1 MNAKK
6 IRSDF
11 IKFFQDKDHRFIRSS
26 PVVPFDDQT
35 LLFTNAGMNQFKP
48 IFLGSNKADYHR
60 AVNTQKCIRVS
71 GKHNDLEEVGVDV
84 FHHTFFEMLGNWSF
98 GDYYKKEAIKWSWEL
113 FTELWGLD
121 KSRLWVTVYKDDDAA
136 HDIWL
141 QETDI
146 KKDRVLRFGEKDNF
160 WEMGDT
166 GPCGPCSEIH
176 YYVGEEIEDQDPNG
190 VNNTDEY
197 WELWN
202 LVFIQYDRQGD
213 GELIDLPEKHIDT
226 GAGLERIVTV
236 LQDKKSNY
244 ETDLFQPIIK
254 GIETITGSKYLND
267 KVPHHVISDHI
278 RMLSFAIADGAMPS
292 NEGRGYVL
300 RRILRRAS
308 RFGRMLGTKE
318 PFLFKLVDYLI
329 DVMGESFPELVEKK
343 IHIEKVIESEESSFN
358 STLERGLSHFEK
370 YISKHKG
377 NAIPGKEA
385 FKLYDT
391 YGFPL
396 DLTQLMAREQGLEVD
411 EIGFHD
417 NMKKQRDRA
426 KASGNFK
433 QVSSDLSWVLISDS
447 KDSIFLGYEQL
458 ESQSQIC
465 KYATTD
471 DYTVLVLD
479 KTPFYAE
486 SGGQIGDT
494 GVIKIGDDTLTVMD
508 CQKNGDEIHH
518 ICSGSFNNEK
528 LLEPVL
534 CIIDL
539 NRRQRIRKNHTAT
552 HLLHAALK
560 KTLGDHIQQAGSLV
574 HPDYLRFDLTHS
586 EKISN
591 DEVSKIENLVND
603 EIQKN
608 VKLDISI
615 KNFDVAKSE
624 GAEALFGEKYGD
636 KVRVI
641 SIGDFSMELCG
652 GTHVNRTGDIGLLK
666 ITEESSLA
674 AGVRRMVAVTG
685 PEAINYFQNKVS
697 IVQELQGI
705 LGAKSDEI
713 SSRVSHL
720 IDERKVL
727 EKKLKQKR
735 SSSAF
740 NAKVIMEDA
749 LKVNEH
755 NIIVSEVDSE
765 SLDELKRFGDQT
777 LNVLESGIAVLGS
790 NKGAK
795 PAAVIVVT
803 DDIIKKGLNAGSLA
817 KLVGNEMG
825 GGGGGKPSLAT
836 AGGKDLNSYP
846 NAMKKS
852 IDLIKS
858 ELKKVEG
865 D

>member
-121 KSRLWVTVYKDDDAA
+121 KSRLWVTVYKDDDEA

-254 GIETITGSKYLND
+254 GIETITGSKYLED

-447 KDSIFLGYEQL
+447 KDSIFLGYEQI

-591 DEVSKIENLVND
+591 DLGWKIKTSFED
-603 EIQKN
+603 
-608 VKLDISI
+608 
-615 KNFDVAKSE
+615 
-624 GAEALFGEKYGD
+624 
-636 KVRVI
+636 
-641 SIGDFSMELCG
+641 
-652 GTHVNRTGDIGLLK
+652 GLQL
-666 ITEESSLA
+666 SL
-674 AGVRRMVAVTG
+674 
-685 PEAINYFQNKVS
+685 IH
-697 IVQELQGI
+697 I
-705 LGAKSDEI
+705 
-713 SSRVSHL
+713 
-720 IDERKVL
+720 
-727 EKKLKQKR
+727 
-735 SSSAF
+735 
-740 NAKVIMEDA
+740 
-749 LKVNEH
+749 
-755 NIIVSEVDSE
+755 
-765 SLDELKRFGDQT
+765 
-777 LNVLESGIAVLGS
+777 
-790 NKGAK
+790 
-795 PAAVIVVT
+795 
-803 DDIIKKGLNAGSLA
+803 
-817 KLVGNEMG
+817 
-825 GGGGGKPSLAT
+825 
-836 AGGKDLNSYP
+836 
-846 NAMKKS
+846 
-852 IDLIKS
+852 
-858 ELKKVEG
+858 
-865 D
+865 

>member
-1 MNAKK
+1 M
-6 IRSDF
+6 
-11 IKFFQDKDHRFIRSS
+11 
-26 PVVPFDDQT
+26 
-35 LLFTNAGMNQFKP
+35 
-48 IFLGSNKADYHR
+48 
-60 AVNTQKCIRVS
+60 
-71 GKHNDLEEVGVDV
+71 
-84 FHHTFFEMLGNWSF
+84 
-98 GDYYKKEAIKWSWEL
+98 
-113 FTELWGLD
+113 
-121 KSRLWVTVYKDDDAA
+121 
-136 HDIWL
+136 
-141 QETDI
+141 
-146 KKDRVLRFGEKDNF
+146 
-160 WEMGDT
+160 
-166 GPCGPCSEIH
+166 
-176 YYVGEEIEDQDPNG
+176 
-190 VNNTDEY
+190 
-197 WELWN
+197 
-202 LVFIQYDRQGD
+202 
-213 GELIDLPEKHIDT
+213 
-226 GAGLERIVTV
+226 
-236 LQDKKSNY
+236 
-244 ETDLFQPIIK
+244 
-254 GIETITGSKYLND
+254 
-267 KVPHHVISDHI
+267 
-278 RMLSFAIADGAMPS
+278 
-292 NEGRGYVL
+292 
-300 RRILRRAS
+300 
-308 RFGRMLGTKE
+308 
-318 PFLFKLVDYLI
+318 
-329 DVMGESFPELVEKK
+329 
-343 IHIEKVIESEESSFN
+343 
-358 STLERGLSHFEK
+358 
-370 YISKHKG
+370 
-377 NAIPGKEA
+377 
-385 FKLYDT
+385 
-391 YGFPL
+391 
-396 DLTQLMAREQGLEVD
+396 
-411 EIGFHD
+411 
-417 NMKKQRDRA
+417 
-426 KASGNFK
+426 
-433 QVSSDLSWVLISDS
+433 
-447 KDSIFLGYEQL
+447 
-458 ESQSQIC
+458 
-465 KYATTD
+465 
-471 DYTVLVLD
+471 
-479 KTPFYAE
+479 
-486 SGGQIGDT
+486 
-494 GVIKIGDDTLTVMD
+494 
-508 CQKNGDEIHH
+508 
-518 ICSGSFNNEK
+518 
-528 LLEPVL
+528 
-534 CIIDL
+534 
-539 NRRQRIRKNHTAT
+539 
-552 HLLHAALK
+552 
-560 KTLGDHIQQAGSLV
+560 

-836 AGGKDLNSYP
+836 AGGKDLKSFAI
-846 NAMKKS
+846 AMKKS